1 MAQRYLKFPAVDKF
15 DGLSSKNAASVLYDS
30 LIPFCEKKGV
40 YLSSYGNHNAPRS
53 LFTVKEYLNRKS
65 RNNLFNIKGVQCAFH
80 FIGTLFQP
88 SSHYHTSYKLKG
100 RLEVH
105 PTYTKDRDSR
115 YITNGD
121 VTAALLLKGLRAQYV
136 CQGIRSVNLRFKV
149 KICPPKAG
157 ANHLL
162 RRTGVAPTNLS
173 AIYCIRTPKC
183 WGNKYSPV
191 IHFFQRKCVKCR
203 QDEEIEH
210 FLLAQ
215 KIGGK
220 HIIVYKCDKCGVVW
234 YYSAEDLPIR
244 STKGFHIITLP
255 PKADAPETPS
265 GSPRSGSGAPRR
277 R

>member
-1 MAQRYLKFPAVDKF
+1 MSRYLKFPAVDKF
-15 DGLSSKNAASVLYDS
+15 DGLSSKKAAAVLYDS

-136 CQGIRSVNLRFKV
+136 CQAGIRIVNLRFKV
-149 KICPPKAG
+149 KIKHEPRPPKAVE
-157 ANHLL
+157 NRL
-162 RRTGVAPTNLS
+162 RRTG
-173 AIYCIRTPKC
+173 
-183 WGNKYSPV
+183 
-191 IHFFQRKCVKCR
+191 
-203 QDEEIEH
+203 
-210 FLLAQ
+210 
-215 KIGGK
+215 
-220 HIIVYKCDKCGVVW
+220 
-234 YYSAEDLPIR
+234 
-244 STKGFHIITLP
+244 
-255 PKADAPETPS
+255 
-265 GSPRSGSGAPRR
+265 GARG
-277 R
+277 

>member
-136 CQGIRSVNLRFKV
+136 CQAGIRIVNLRFKV
-149 KICPPKAG
+149 KIKHEPRPPKAVE
-157 ANHLL
+157 NRL
-162 RRTGVAPTNLS
+162 RRTGGAPTNLS
-173 AIYCIRTPKC
+173 AIYCIRTPRG
-183 WGNKYSPV
+183 WGNKYTPV

-203 QDEEIEH
+203 QDEKIEH

-220 HIIVYKCDKCGVVW
+220 HIIVYKCDKCGVVG
-234 YYSAEDLPIR
+234 YYSAEDLPIC
-244 STKGFHIITLP
+244 STKRFHIITLP
-255 PKADAPETPS
+255 PSADTRPNSA
-265 GSPRSGSGAPRR
+265 G
-277 R
+277 